1 VQKRH
6 CTLRAEWRLL
16 RGHPAQP
23 LSGHYRL
30 DCDYGTPLITIYTNG
45 DPVFLCGSHATAIG
59 RPNDDC
65 VVGVRLLEAQSADD
79 SHPPEDNERQ
89 PMESSAAK
97 NSASPAAERGLPA
110 PKVRRDPG
118 PSKKRPAPDLAY
130 GDPSKALVDEAIWN
144 LPAGDLDVFT
154 AELLQGKPLTEAAQS
169 AGGQFAIIHRKIAE
183 YTLKIEAI
191 LSESKDTINV
201 YNVIDAPF
209 EAAMVEIISNV
220 KLSEMEKDR
229 AIDCLGAFQAQLKHG
244 LDREITPLQAH
255 SIVRIVG
262 DRGGWGIGMGTA
274 EELKP
279 VFRAVYRSVR
289 RALDVAAP
297 EAKDVNDRLMNL
309 YAAKSDLE
317 SLTDTA
323 VHFTACS

>member
-1 VQKRH
+1 MQKRH

-16 RGHPAQP
+16 RGQPAQP

-65 VVGVRLLEAQSADD
+65 IVGVRLLEAQSADD
-79 SHPPEDNERQ
+79 TRPPEDNQRN
-89 PMESSAAK
+89 PTESHAAK
-97 NSASPAAERGLPA
+97 NSALLPIGRKLPA
-110 PKVRRDPG
+110 SRVTRDLGQPT
-118 PSKKRPAPDLAY
+118 KRPVPDLAY
-130 GDPSKALVDEAIWN
+130 GEPLKALVDEAIWN
-144 LPAGDLDVFT
+144 LPVGDLDVFK
-154 AELLQGKPLTEAAQS
+154 AELLQGRPLIEAAQS
-169 AGGQFAIIHRKIAE
+169 AGGQLAIIHRKIAE

-191 LSESKDTINV
+191 LSESKATIDV
-201 YNVIDAPF
+201 HNVIDAPF
-209 EAAMVEIISNV
+209 EDAMVEIISHV

-229 AIDCLGAFQAQLKHG
+229 AIDCLGAFQAQVKQG

-255 SIVRIVG
+255 RIERIVG
-262 DRGGWGIGMGTA
+262 DRGSWGIGIGPS

-289 RALDVAAP
+289 RALDGAAP
-297 EAKDVNDRLMNL
+297 EAKDLNERLMNL

-323 VHFTACS
+323 VHFAACS